1 MANINPES
9 EPSKRV
15 NILLTPEDQQIAGRL
30 MVEYHQRGMTG
41 LVRALLL
48 EEAKRRGW
56 PSPYATEKPTAEAAE
71 ARREGQR

>member
-1 MANINPES
+1 MAKLNADS

-15 NILLTPEDQQIAGRL
+15 NIMLTPEDQQIADRL
-30 MVEYHQRGMTG
+30 KIEMHQRGMTG

-56 PSPYATEKPTAEAAE
+56 PSPYAASAATEG
-71 ARREGQR
+71 RREGQP